1 MDEFIGIFA
10 LILICLGTVLGIIAT
25 YAKNLKSTD
34 AAFLGYAGGIYV
46 GIGWMMV
53 LNF

>member
-1 MDEFIGIFA
+1 MDWLFGILA
-10 LILICLGTVLGIIAT
+10 LILICLGIVLGLIAT
-25 YAKNLKSTD
+25 YAKNIKSTD
-34 AAFLGYAGGIYV
+34 AAFLGYAGGLCT